1 MKKTNCLF
9 TLWVA
14 VLCADSAYAVG
25 TAPAI
30 FSQYGE
36 IQSVKKYSSNP
47 FWNKDSPYNQN
58 FPKPIYATGADL
70 NTGDCNRVVEN
81 LVTSYCAEHNYC
93 TNLRISDVRPTIMVQ
108 LSQLPGHNFAT
119 SCGGYIDS
127 AFENFQKTY
136 GNTSAVNLPKTGT
149 QTTNIEIANPF
160 APKQTAQ
167 QKAVAERTAELERLQ
182 SITTP
187 TSTVRAENFPAT
199 TADLSFTDRIAN
211 TAAGYEQYKDLESYK
226 KPNFLGEDEAFF
238 ERLKAQNFEKY
249 CERQPNSE
257 ECKKLREHNIT
268 YNTFGSNTNCKPT
281 KYETGKG
288 ATVSCIPVRQNSTF
302 LGWCTDFETATT
314 YDSEKCPMQH
324 VINKTETK
332 DFIFYAKWECYTDQE
347 YIQTQNECRDPAAP
361 VVDPGGGGGSG
372 CATPCPDADHMT
384 QNPIT
389 CDCTCTG
396 LYQPTT
402 TDPNKCECSIDTSNL
417 DSTEQS
423 RVATSCEC
431 PSTKPNYNP
440 TTHLCEEDSTPP
452 PSDKKYTILQCR
464 PKSGSVA
471 DLSKIFTKG
480 FDPHSTATLDC
491 ANSMRN
497 DRLLKKCFTPCK
509 ASSPDAGYI
518 NQLLESK
525 IPEFC
530 TGYKNDAGS
539 SVYFFSSKQV
549 ADSLDGPWV
558 KTVNTIEFTKKQI
571 DDIKNTLMSQS
582 ESIPGECHDP
592 NRPWWIYI
600 FEITTDNNYKLI
612 DRIKL
617 SD

>member
-1 MKKTNCLF
+1 MSKVGQRMKKTNCLF

-14 VLCADSAYAVG
+14 AICAAGSAHAVG

-93 TNLRISDVRPTIMVQ
+93 NGLRISDVRPTIMVQ

-136 GNTSAVNLPKTGT
+136 GNTSTVNLPKTGS

-187 TSTVRAENFPAT
+187 TATVRAENFPAT
-199 TADLSFTDRIAN
+199 TADLSFTDRLAN

-238 ERLKAQNFEKY
+238 ERLKNQNFEEY
-249 CERQPNSE
+249 CNRRPNDNA
-257 ECKKLREHNIT
+257 CKPLREHNIS
-268 YNTFGSNTNCKPT
+268 YVTFGSSTKCTPI

-314 YDSEKCPMQH
+314 YDDEKCPMQH
-324 VINKTETK
+324 TIAKTDTDDK
-332 DFIFYAKWECYTDQE
+332 IYYAKWKCNKSE
-347 YIQTQNECRDPAAP
+347 YEQTQTACTDPNAQNN
-361 VVDPGGGGGSG
+361 GGGGGIG
-372 CATPCPDADHMT
+372 CSDPTYMDS
-384 QNPIT
+384 
-389 CDCTCTG
+389 DCNCTIV
-396 LYQPTT
+396 
-402 TDPNKCECSIDTSNL
+402 PN
-417 DSTEQS
+417 
-423 RVATSCEC
+423 
-431 PSTKPNYNP
+431 
-440 TTHLCEEDSTPP
+440 THEDSGKCVCDNGKDIANGCTDTPP
-452 PSDKKYTILQCR
+452 
-464 PKSGSVA
+464 SG
-471 DLSKIFTKG
+471 G
-480 FDPHSTATLDC
+480 
-491 ANSMRN
+491 NSYE
-497 DRLLKKCFTPCK
+497 DEH
-509 ASSPDAGYI
+509 GH
-518 NQLLESK
+518 
-525 IPEFC
+525 
-530 TGYKNDAGS
+530 
-539 SVYFFSSKQV
+539 
-549 ADSLDGPWV
+549 
-558 KTVNTIEFTKKQI
+558 TVII
-571 DDIKNTLMSQS
+571 I
-582 ESIPGECHDP
+582 HV
-592 NRPWWIYI
+592 
-600 FEITTDNNYKLI
+600 
-612 DRIKL
+612 
-617 SD
+617 